1 MLSNEENIYYS
12 RHLLLQEIGEQGQLK
27 LKDASVLIVGAG
39 GLGCPVLSYLTGA
52 GVGHIGILDADLVEK
67 TNLHRQFLFGISK
80 IGQPKTEAVINH
92 LQDLNPYISFTEHF
106 LRLRPKNAIDI
117 IKNYE
122 IVIDATDN
130 FPTRYLI
137 NDACVILD
145 KPFVSGS
152 IDRFQG
158 QISVFNYVDYAG
170 TKGPT
175 YRCLFPVPP
184 SPETAP
190 DCSQNGVLGVLPGI
204 IGNLQASEVIKMIT
218 GAGSVLNGKVLV
230 VDTLRSSFYSF
241 ALKRNENAVEQ
252 AMKLKGNII
261 NFDYDDFCQSTLSYN
276 IKQISSQELSK
287 KLISQDTIQLI
298 DIRENGRLDY
308 IEGSINI
315 PRSGLDK
322 NISHIK
328 RDIPVVIYCD
338 LGTNSLITT
347 KFLTDLGFDNVYN
360 LTGGIEAWKNLNEK
374 KSE

>member
-12 RHLLLQEIGEQGQLK
+12 RHLLLEEIGEQGQLK
-27 LKDASVLIVGAG
+27 LKNASVLIVGAG

-67 TNLHRQFLFGISK
+67 TNLHRQFLFGISN
-80 IGQPKTEAVINH
+80 IGQPKTEAVIKH
-92 LQDLNPYISFTEHF
+92 LKDLNPHISFTEHF
-106 LRLRPKNAIDI
+106 LRLIPKNAIDI

-122 IVIDATDN
+122 IIVDATDN

-137 NDACVILD
+137 NDVCVILD

-152 IDRFQG
+152 IDRFEG
-158 QISVFNYVDYAG
+158 QISVFNYADYTG

-175 YRCLFPVPP
+175 YRCLFPAPP

-218 GAGSVLNGKVLV
+218 GAGNVLNGKVLV

-252 AMKLKGNII
+252 AMKLKENII
-261 NFDYDDFCQSTLSYN
+261 NFDYDDFCQSSLSDK
-276 IKQISSQELSK
+276 IKQISSRELSK
-287 KLISQDTIQLI
+287 KLISQDSIQLI

-322 NISHIK
+322 DISHIK
-328 RDIPVVIYCD
+328 RSIPVIIYCD

-347 KFLTDLGFDNVYN
+347 KFLTELGFDNIYN
-360 LTGGIEAWKNLNEK
+360 LAGGIQAWKNLNEN
-374 KSE
+374 KSD

>member
-12 RHLLLQEIGEQGQLK
+12 RHLLLEEIGEQGQLK
-27 LKDASVLIVGAG
+27 LKNASVLIVGAG

-67 TNLHRQFLFGISK
+67 TNLHRQFLFGISN
-80 IGQPKTEAVINH
+80 IGQPKTEAVIKH
-92 LQDLNPYISFTEHF
+92 LKDLNPHISFTEHF
-106 LRLRPKNAIDI
+106 LRLIPKNAIDI

-122 IVIDATDN
+122 IIVDATDN

-137 NDACVILD
+137 NDVCVILD

-152 IDRFQG
+152 IDRFEG
-158 QISVFNYVDYAG
+158 QISVFNYADYTG

-175 YRCLFPVPP
+175 YRCLFPAPP

-218 GAGSVLNGKVLV
+218 GAGNVLNGKVLV

-252 AMKLKGNII
+252 AMKLKENII
-261 NFDYDDFCQSTLSYN
+261 NFDYDDFCQSSLSDK
-276 IKQISSQELSK
+276 IKQISSRELSK
-287 KLISQDTIQLI
+287 KLISQDSIQLI

-315 PRSGLDK
+315 PRSGLEK
-322 NISHIK
+322 NISNIK

-347 KFLTDLGFDNVYN
+347 KFLTELGFDNIYN
-360 LTGGIEAWKNLNEK
+360 LAGGIQAWKNLNEN
-374 KSE
+374 KSD

>member
-1 MLSNEENIYYS
+1 VLSNEENIYYS
-12 RHLLLQEIGEQGQLK
+12 RHLLLEEIGEQGQLK
-27 LKDASVLIVGAG
+27 LKNASVLIVGAG

-67 TNLHRQFLFGISK
+67 TNLHRQFLFGISN
-80 IGQPKTEAVINH
+80 IGQPKTEAVIKH
-92 LQDLNPYISFTEHF
+92 LQNLNPHISFTEHF

-117 IKNYE
+117 INNYE
-122 IVIDATDN
+122 IIVDATDN

-158 QISVFNYVDYAG
+158 QISVFNYADYTGA
-170 TKGPT
+170 KGPT
-175 YRCLFPVPP
+175 YRCFFPVPP

-218 GAGSVLNGKVLV
+218 GAGNVLNGKVLV

-252 AMKLKGNII
+252 AMKLKENII
-261 NFDYDDFCQSTLSYN
+261 NFDYDDFCQSSLSDK

-287 KLISQDTIQLI
+287 KLISQDSIQLI

-322 NISHIK
+322 SISHIK
-328 RDIPVVIYCD
+328 RDMPVVIYCD

-347 KFLTDLGFDNVYN
+347 KFLTELGFDNIYN
-360 LTGGIEAWKNLNEK
+360 LTGGIQAWKNLNEN

>member
-12 RHLLLQEIGEQGQLK
+12 RHLLLKEIGEQGQLK
-27 LKDASVLIVGAG
+27 LKNASVLVIGAG
-39 GLGCPVLSYLTGA
+39 GLGCPILSYLTGA
-52 GVGHIGILDADLVEK
+52 GVGHIGVLDADLVEK

-80 IGQPKTEAVINH
+80 IGQPKTKAVINH
-92 LQDLNPYISFTEHF
+92 LQDLNPHISFTEHF
-106 LRLRPKNAIDI
+106 LRLIPKNAIDI
-117 IKNYE
+117 INNYE
-122 IVIDATDN
+122 IIVDATDN

-158 QISVFNYVDYAG
+158 QISVFNYADCAG

-175 YRCLFPVPP
+175 YRCLFPLPP

-218 GAGSVLNGKVLV
+218 GSGNVLNGKVLV

-252 AMKLKGNII
+252 AMKLKENII
-261 NFDYDDFCQSTLSYN
+261 NFDYDGFCQSTLSDS
-276 IKQISSQELSK
+276 IKQINSQELSK

-298 DIRENGRLDY
+298 DIRENGCPDY
-308 IEGSINI
+308 IEGGVNI
-315 PRSGLDK
+315 PMSRIDK

-328 RDIPVVIYCD
+328 RDLPVVIYCD
-338 LGTNSLITT
+338 FGINSLIAT
-347 KFLTDLGFDNVYN
+347 KILTDQGFDNIYN
-360 LTGGIEAWKNLNEK
+360 LKGGFEAWKNLNKNK
-374 KSE
+374 K

>member
-27 LKDASVLIVGAG
+27 LKEASVLIVGAG

-322 NISHIK
+322 NISRIK

>member
-1 MLSNEENIYYS
+1 MLSKEENIYYS
-12 RHLLLQEIGEQGQLK
+12 RHLLLQEIGEQGQLR
-27 LKDASVLIVGAG
+27 LKNASVLVVGAG

-52 GVGHIGILDADLVEK
+52 GVGHIGIIDADLVEK
-67 TNLHRQFLFGISK
+67 TNLHRQFLFGTSK
-80 IGQPKTEAVINH
+80 IGQPKTEVVINH
-92 LQDLNPYISFTEHF
+92 LKDLNPHISFTEHF
-106 LRLRPKNAIDI
+106 LRLIPKNAIDI
-117 IKNYE
+117 IKNYKI
-122 IVIDATDN
+122 IVDATDN

-158 QISVFNYVDYAG
+158 QISVFNYADYTG

-175 YRCLFPVPP
+175 YRCLFPAPP

-218 GAGSVLNGKVLV
+218 GAGNVLNGKVLV

-252 AMKLKGNII
+252 AMKLKENII
-261 NFDYDDFCQSTLSYN
+261 NFDYDDFCQSSLSDK
-276 IKQISSQELSK
+276 IKQISSRELSK
-287 KLISQDTIQLI
+287 KLISQDSIQLI

-315 PRSGLDK
+315 PRSGLEK
-322 NISHIK
+322 NISNIK

-347 KFLTDLGFDNVYN
+347 KFLTELGFDNIYN
-360 LTGGIEAWKNLNEK
+360 LAGGIQAWKNLNEN
-374 KSE
+374 KSD

>member
-12 RHLLLQEIGEQGQLK
+12 RHLLLEEIGEQGQLK
-27 LKDASVLIVGAG
+27 LKNASVLIVGAG

-67 TNLHRQFLFGISK
+67 TNLHRQFLFGISN
-80 IGQPKTEAVINH
+80 IGQPKTEAVIKH
-92 LQDLNPYISFTEHF
+92 LKDLNPHISFTKHF
-106 LRLRPKNAIDI
+106 LRLIPKNAIDI

-122 IVIDATDN
+122 IIVDATDN

-137 NDACVILD
+137 NDVCVILD

-152 IDRFQG
+152 IDRFEG
-158 QISVFNYVDYAG
+158 QISVFNYADYTG

-175 YRCLFPVPP
+175 YRCLFPAPP

-218 GAGSVLNGKVLV
+218 GSGNVLNGKVLV

-252 AMKLKGNII
+252 AMKLKENII
-261 NFDYDDFCQSTLSYN
+261 NFDYDDFCQSSLSDK
-276 IKQISSQELSK
+276 IKQISSRELSK
-287 KLISQDTIQLI
+287 KLISQDSIQLI

-315 PRSGLDK
+315 PRSGLEK
-322 NISHIK
+322 NISNIK

-347 KFLTDLGFDNVYN
+347 KFLTELGFDNIYN
-360 LTGGIEAWKNLNEK
+360 LAGGIQAWKNLNEN
-374 KSE
+374 KSD

>member
-1 MLSNEENIYYS
+1 MTKQVNII
-12 RHLLLQEIGEQGQLK
+12 EIKTLK
-27 LKDASVLIVGAG
+27 
-39 GLGCPVLSYLTGA
+39 
-52 GVGHIGILDADLVEK
+52 
-67 TNLHRQFLFGISK
+67 
-80 IGQPKTEAVINH
+80 H
-92 LQDLNPYISFTEHF
+92 LQDLNPHISFTEHF
-106 LRLRPKNAIDI
+106 LRLIPKNAIDI

-122 IVIDATDN
+122 IIVDATDN

-158 QISVFNYVDYAG
+158 QISVFNYVDYTGA
-170 TKGPT
+170 KGPT
-175 YRCLFPVPP
+175 YRCFFPVPP
-184 SPETAP
+184 SPESAP

-218 GAGSVLNGKVLV
+218 GAGNVLNGKVLV

-241 ALKRNENAVEQ
+241 TLKRNENAVGQ
-252 AMKLKGNII
+252 AMKLKENII
-261 NFDYDDFCQSTLSYN
+261 NFDYDDFCQSSLSDK

-287 KLISQDTIQLI
+287 KLISQDSIQLI

-328 RDIPVVIYCD
+328 RNIPVVIYCD

-347 KFLTDLGFDNVYN
+347 KFLTELGFDNIYN
-360 LTGGIEAWKNLNEK
+360 LTGGIQAWKNLNEN